1 MEPIR
6 SQATGTVPG
15 LAEAEAARV
24 WTEQRL
30 RALTRAAFLGAGYD
44 PDAFD
49 VVLLMNRAARVCAA
63 AARRMGPPRPAPAA

>member
-1 MEPIR
+1 MDASR
-6 SQATGTVPG
+6 DQATGTVPG

-44 PDAFD
+44 PDDFD
-49 VVLLMNRAARVCAA
+49 AVLLMNRAARACAA
-63 AARRMGPPRPAPAA
+63 AARRWAPPQHAPAA